1 MQGLNK
7 YRNNGIHGYI
17 FMVSCG
23 VLFGAF
29 IEALYHERV
38 IFAASVIMGIYFALI
53 HKINRALKD
62 EPIYTSALIST
73 FTITAVEL
81 GIGVITNRVMRLHL
95 WDFSDSLFHVL
106 GQICMRECFIRFV
119 IAFPVI
125 YLSKFA
131 DRIPLYGQR
140 GQTNG

>member
-7 YRNNGIHGYI
+7 YDNGIHGYV

-23 VLFGAF
+23 VIFGAL
-29 IEALYHERV
+29 IETLYLQRV
-38 IFAASVIMGIYFALI
+38 IFAASVIMGIYFAVI
-53 HKINRALKD
+53 HKINRALND
-62 EPIYTSALIST
+62 EPIFTRALISSIA
-73 FTITAVEL
+73 ITAIEL
-81 GIGVITNRVMRLHL
+81 GIGVITNRVMHLHL

-106 GQICMRECFIRFV
+106 GQICPRESIIRFV

-131 DRIPLYGQR
+131 DRIPITLGE
-140 GQTNG
+140 TNG